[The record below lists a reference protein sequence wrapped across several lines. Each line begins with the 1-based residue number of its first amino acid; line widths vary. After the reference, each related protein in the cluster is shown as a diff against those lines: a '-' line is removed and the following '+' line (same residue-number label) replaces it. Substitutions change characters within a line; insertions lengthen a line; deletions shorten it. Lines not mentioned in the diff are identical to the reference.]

1 MLEGDKHRLVG
12 NFRVGEDIAARR
24 FDPLAE
30 FPTAGRRELHAYR
43 IGGAAASVKNC
54 TVACCTQCYPGRFFR
69 VRRTT
74 WLYDWPINPGENQLR
89 FTSGVLHS
97 SQCDPRVRP
106 RFGA

>member
-1 MLEGDKHRLVG
+1 MLEGDKHGLVG

-24 FDPLAE
+24 FDPLAA

-43 IGGAAASVKNC
+43 IGVAAASVKNC

-74 WLYDWPINPGENQLR
+74 WLCDWPIIPGQKHFRL
-89 FTSGVLHS
+89 TDWVLHS
-97 SQCDPRVRP
+97 TQSEPTRKSS
-106 RFGA
+106 